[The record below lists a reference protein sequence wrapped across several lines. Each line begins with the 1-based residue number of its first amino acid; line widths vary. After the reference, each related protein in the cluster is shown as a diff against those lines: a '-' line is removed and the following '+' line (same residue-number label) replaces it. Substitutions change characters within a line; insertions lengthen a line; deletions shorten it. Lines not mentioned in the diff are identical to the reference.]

1 MTLPSVRRVLL
12 LSALLAVIL
21 LALVDFLRQDS
32 FLRRTWAD
40 LTPDRSTPAEQG
52 IKGFLRGRGRPV
64 RP

>member
-1 MTLPSVRRVLL
+1 MTLPSIRRVLL
-12 LSALLAVIL
+12 LSALLAVVL
-21 LALVDFLRQDS
+21 LALVDLLSQGS

-40 LTPDRSTPAEQG
+40 LTPDPNTPAEQG